1 MRYSVSPSR
10 RSMDLSNVM
19 GGAPG
24 SNTTIPRKVVG
35 EKKSITLTPIKFDE
49 NVA

>member
-1 MRYSVSPSR
+1 
-10 RSMDLSNVM
+10 MDLSNLT
-19 GGAPG
+19 GG
-24 SNTTIPRKVVG
+24 SNTTIPSKVVG